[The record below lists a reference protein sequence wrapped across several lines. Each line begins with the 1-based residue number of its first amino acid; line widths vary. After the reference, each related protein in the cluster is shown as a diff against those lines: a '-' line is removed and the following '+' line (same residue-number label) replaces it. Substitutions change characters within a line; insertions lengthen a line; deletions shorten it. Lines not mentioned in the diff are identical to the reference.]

1 MSDDTHAPV
10 PSLIQPLCD
19 SAAAAIRAKL
29 DQRPI
34 HPHVFDEISTFAKA
48 VHKAA
53 STLEPVLSVP
63 KTQAQPIATAPASE
77 GYGANLARQLVDA
90 FTGSRSPKMSYK
102 DLMSAIAVA
111 EEAGLHEDAERLRD
125 ELFDRPVDPESL
137 TPQQR
142 LDRANRILA
151 KVKSD
156 GEEAKALLA
165 SIRDEDIADDTDPP
179 APEASGLG

>member
-1 MSDDTHAPV
+1 M
-10 PSLIQPLCD
+10 IQPLCD

-63 KTQAQPIATAPASE
+63 KMQAQPIATAPVSE
-77 GYGANLARQLVDA
+77 GFGTNLSRQLVDA
-90 FTGSRSPKMSYK
+90 ITSLMGARSPKMSYK

-165 SIRDEDIADDTDPP
+165 SIRDEDIVDDAAPP
-179 APEASGLG
+179 APDAAGLG